1 LKFCASITA
10 RTQSPKTYSTNQPKV
25 VRTGFE
31 PATTSGI
38 VSLTAIWIVHF
49 HRIQLLAIAS
59 TIPPPDYVTKVFIF
73 SELKYL
79 EPPAVYFL
87 TIFWIW
93 FYF

>member
-25 VRTGFE
+25 VRVGLE
-31 PATTSGI
+31 PVTTSGI

-59 TIPPPDYVTKVFIF
+59 TIPPPDYVATIAYQGSVGQ
-73 SELKYL
+73 LPTYRAYD
-79 EPPAVYFL
+79 PAQL
-87 TIFWIW
+87 NHRG
-93 FYF
+93 